1 MFRRLWVANKRKDLM
16 NYLTSKPQLKRAWC
30 GQDMPV
36 LVLGAFRGSGC
47 KKGLNQESTLRLERR
62 HQTGPWHSKPHNF
75 WRWPFHKKLLMA
87 NLFVFIRW
95 ISLPYALWRETA
107 IFNSYEPLNRQNRPF
122 WPQNHTIFKSLF
134 LFRIKELAQSV
145 AGKLESLA
153 WSLIVRTWNFLM
165 GTSNPVK

>member
-1 MFRRLWVANKRKDLM
+1 MISVVDEHQRRFQNDFLVIPHLM
-16 NYLTSKPQLKRAWC
+16 VQLRSKTELFPRFPQKLNS
-30 GQDMPV
+30 QS
-36 LVLGAFRGSGC
+36 LGAFYTNA
-47 KKGLNQESTLRLERR
+47 LLRLERR